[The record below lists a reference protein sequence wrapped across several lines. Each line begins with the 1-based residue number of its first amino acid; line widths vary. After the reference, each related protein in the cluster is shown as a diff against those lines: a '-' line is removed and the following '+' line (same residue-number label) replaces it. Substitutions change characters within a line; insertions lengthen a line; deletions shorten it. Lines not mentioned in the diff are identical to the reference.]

1 MKSLYLFAC
10 LLFVLTACQ
19 DDDDPNA
26 FVCVADQVGDTVL
39 LPDDSEVL
47 LIDAVVQ
54 DNRCPCNALCI
65 TAGGVGVRLLSSAND
80 TLLIGLGDQTAPN
93 STLLYN
99 GFTLSLRSVTHRE
112 ICNSSDLEQ
121 GDYCF
126 DFAWE

>member
-1 MKSLYLFAC
+1 MKQLLLLAYL
-10 LLFVLTACQ
+10 LLVFTSCQ
-19 DDDDPNA
+19 DDDDANG
-26 FVCVADQVGDTVL
+26 FSCTADQVGDTVL

-80 TLLIGLGDQTAPN
+80 TLLIGLGDQTSPN

-99 GFTLSLRSVTHRE
+99 GFNLSLRSVTHRE
-112 ICNSSDLEQ
+112 VCNFQELVQD
-121 GDYCF
+121 DYCLEF
-126 DFAWE
+126 VWE